1 MAELGKRRTLL
12 KTKNIWSI
20 EEAKAQ
26 FSELVSELERGN
38 GYQTITKNG
47 HPVAV
52 IISKK
57 DFERIHTKKNTLLE
71 FFQVSPLAEIDLEVQ
86 RD

>member
-26 FSELVSELERGN
+26 FSELVSMLEHGS

-47 HPVAV
+47 RPVAV
-52 IISKK
+52 VISKE
-57 DFERIHTKKNTLLE
+57 DFDKMHTKKIL
-71 FFQVSPLAEIDLEVQ
+71 F
-86 RD
+86 